1 MISEAHVEAAIE
13 TIGVPRHIA
22 LVRITHWIIVLS
34 AIGLLVSGIGILVG
48 HPRLYW
54 GETGSL
60 ATPSLIDLP
69 IPMIIGP
76 SVWYRPYHFFFA
88 WILVLTGLTYMV
100 GSFITQHFRKDLLPA
115 KADLRWNRMVGVAL
129 EHLAGKRPDADAAST
144 YNVVQRLT
152 YLAVVFG
159 LFPAF
164 LWTGLGMSFGMTSV
178 FPILA
183 TALGGHQSARTLHF
197 VFVTLLLLFVIVHIV
212 MIRLAGFWSSVRAMI
227 TGYIPQGRNLA
238 PAPGDVDSTPEAARY
253 RAGAAPGRL
262 RGFDTILSG
271 NDEGSTNKI
280 LARRTFVT
288 GGLATAAGASGL
300 GAAVYFGR
308 RHGLIPPDHAGII
321 GVGETLTYATQRLL
335 TSGHS
340 LAREFK
346 RSDISK
352 IAPVNGPHPK
362 DEHYRSLLADGFRD

>member
-13 TIGVPRHIA
+13 TIVVPRHIA

-34 AIGLLVSGIGILVG
+34 VIGLLVSGIGILVG

-69 IPMIIGP
+69 IPFIIGP
-76 SVWYRPYHFFFA
+76 SVWYRPFHFFFA

-100 GSFITQHFRKDLLPA
+100 GSFITQHFARDLVPA
-115 KADLRWNRMVGVAL
+115 KADLRWNRIARAAL
-129 EHLAGKRPDADAAST
+129 EHLNAKRKRDSAQPQDWKRPDAREAQARKGAASRDAASA

-152 YLAVVFG
+152 YLSVVFL

-197 VFVTLLLLFVIVHIV
+197 VCVVLLLLFVMVHIL
-212 MIRLAGFWSSVRAMI
+212 MIYLAGFWRTVRAMI
-227 TGYIPQGRNLA
+227 TRDVPQGGR
-238 PAPGDVDSTPEAARY
+238 AR
-253 RAGAAPGRL
+253 
-262 RGFDTILSG
+262 
-271 NDEGSTNKI
+271 
-280 LARRTFVT
+280 
-288 GGLATAAGASGL
+288 
-300 GAAVYFGR
+300 
-308 RHGLIPPDHAGII
+308 
-321 GVGETLTYATQRLL
+321 
-335 TSGHS
+335 
-340 LAREFK
+340 
-346 RSDISK
+346 
-352 IAPVNGPHPK
+352 
-362 DEHYRSLLADGFRD
+362 

>member
-1 MISEAHVEAAIE
+1 MISDARVEAAIE
-13 TIGVPRHIA
+13 TIPVPRHIA

-34 AIGLLVSGIGILVG
+34 VVGLLVSGIGILVG

-60 ATPSLIDLP
+60 ATASLIDLP
-69 IPMIIGP
+69 IPLIIGP

-115 KADLRWNRMVGVAL
+115 KADLRWNRIVGAAF
-129 EHLAGKRPDADAAST
+129 EHFAAKRKRDSAEPQDLARPDADPAST

-178 FPILA
+178 FPVLA

-197 VFVTLLLLFVIVHIV
+197 VCLVVLLLFVMVHILMV
-212 MIRLAGFWSSVRAMI
+212 YLAGFRRSVRAMI
-227 TGYIPQGRNLA
+227 TGYVPKG
-238 PAPGDVDSTPEAARY
+238 
-253 RAGAAPGRL
+253 
-262 RGFDTILSG
+262 
-271 NDEGSTNKI
+271 
-280 LARRTFVT
+280 
-288 GGLATAAGASGL
+288 
-300 GAAVYFGR
+300 
-308 RHGLIPPDHAGII
+308 
-321 GVGETLTYATQRLL
+321 GETR
-335 TSGHS
+335 
-340 LAREFK
+340 
-346 RSDISK
+346 
-352 IAPVNGPHPK
+352 
-362 DEHYRSLLADGFRD
+362 

>member
-13 TIGVPRHIA
+13 TIPVPRHIA

-34 AIGLLVSGIGILVG
+34 VIGLLVSGIGILVG

-60 ATPSLIDLP
+60 ATPSLIGLP

-115 KADLRWNRMVGVAL
+115 KAELRWNRMVGVAL
-129 EHLAGKRPDADAAST
+129 EHFAAKRKRDSAQPQDLARPDADAAST

-197 VFVTLLLLFVIVHIV
+197 VCVVLLLLFVMVHIL
-212 MIRLAGFWSSVRAMI
+212 MIYLAGFWRTVRAMI
-227 TGYIPQGRNLA
+227 TGYVPQGGR
-238 PAPGDVDSTPEAARY
+238 AR
-253 RAGAAPGRL
+253 
-262 RGFDTILSG
+262 
-271 NDEGSTNKI
+271 
-280 LARRTFVT
+280 
-288 GGLATAAGASGL
+288 
-300 GAAVYFGR
+300 
-308 RHGLIPPDHAGII
+308 
-321 GVGETLTYATQRLL
+321 
-335 TSGHS
+335 
-340 LAREFK
+340 
-346 RSDISK
+346 
-352 IAPVNGPHPK
+352 
-362 DEHYRSLLADGFRD
+362 

>member
-13 TIGVPRHIA
+13 TIAVPRHIV

-34 AIGLLVSGIGILVG
+34 VVGLLVSGIGILVG

-69 IPMIIGP
+69 IPFIIGP
-76 SVWYRPYHFFFA
+76 SVWYRPFHFFFA

-115 KADLRWNRMVGVAL
+115 KAELRWNRLAGAAL
-129 EHLAGKRPDADAAST
+129 EHFAAKRKRDSAQPPDLARPDAAAST

-197 VFVTLLLLFVIVHIV
+197 TCVVLLLLFVIVHIL
-212 MIRLAGFWSSVRAMI
+212 MLCLAGFWRSVRTMI
-227 TGYIPQGRNLA
+227 TG
-238 PAPGDVDSTPEAARY
+238 
-253 RAGAAPGRL
+253 
-262 RGFDTILSG
+262 
-271 NDEGSTNKI
+271 
-280 LARRTFVT
+280 
-288 GGLATAAGASGL
+288 
-300 GAAVYFGR
+300 
-308 RHGLIPPDHAGII
+308 
-321 GVGETLTYATQRLL
+321 
-335 TSGHS
+335 
-340 LAREFK
+340 
-346 RSDISK
+346 
-352 IAPVNGPHPK
+352 
-362 DEHYRSLLADGFRD
+362 

>member
-1 MISEAHVEAAIE
+1 MISEARVEAAII
-13 TIGVPRHIA
+13 TISVPRHIA
-22 LVRITHWIIVLS
+22 LVRLTHWIVVLS
-34 AIGLLVSGIGILVG
+34 VVGLLVSGIGILVG

-88 WILVLTGLTYMV
+88 WFLVLTGLTYTA
-100 GSFITQHFRKDLLPA
+100 GGFITQHFRKELLPA

-129 EHLAGKRPDADAAST
+129 EHLAAKRKRDSAQPQDAST

-197 VFVTLLLLFVIVHIV
+197 VCVVLLLLFVMVHIL
-212 MIRLAGFWSSVRAMI
+212 MIYLAGFWRSVRAMI
-227 TGYIPQGRNLA
+227 TGYAPQEGR
-238 PAPGDVDSTPEAARY
+238 AR
-253 RAGAAPGRL
+253 
-262 RGFDTILSG
+262 
-271 NDEGSTNKI
+271 
-280 LARRTFVT
+280 
-288 GGLATAAGASGL
+288 
-300 GAAVYFGR
+300 
-308 RHGLIPPDHAGII
+308 
-321 GVGETLTYATQRLL
+321 
-335 TSGHS
+335 
-340 LAREFK
+340 
-346 RSDISK
+346 
-352 IAPVNGPHPK
+352 
-362 DEHYRSLLADGFRD
+362 